1 MAKFKYRL
9 QTLLKLRET
18 NRDERRS
25 ELTQAQQ
32 ADDILYDRQSTIEQQ
47 RHELLEST
55 RDSIKPGP
63 VNLDHLVN
71 SQRHDVML
79 KTEELLITEQRQ
91 QVAQEIERRR
101 AVLVEANRNVRVLEL
116 LKEKQLTRHR
126 QEEQRQETKQLDEV
140 AIHREVRKEE
150 ADR

>member
-25 ELTQAQQ
+25 ELVQAQH
-32 ADDILYDRQSTIEQQ
+32 ADDILHERQSTIDQQ

-55 RDSIKPGP
+55 RESIKPGL

-71 SQRHDVML
+71 CQRHDVML
-79 KTEELLITEQRQ
+79 KTEEHLVVEQRQ
-91 QVAQEIERRR
+91 QVAQEIDRRR
-101 AVLVEANRNVRVLEL
+101 AVLVEANRSVRVLEI
-116 LKEKQLTRHR
+116 LKEKQLNRHR
-126 QEEQRQETKQLDEV
+126 EEEQRQEIKVLDEV
-140 AIHREVRKEE
+140 AIQRELRREE
-150 ADR
+150 PVS